1 MSKSEIFFLIGLI
14 ILLLLAIFL
23 PSIAQD
29 QNYHNFADQR
39 TLFGVKNA
47 LDTLSNLAFI
57 IVGLFGLVNFYHNQ
71 YIKISN
77 SFSVLLTLFFI
88 SIILT
93 GVASFYYHL
102 NPNDFTLVFDR
113 FALTLV
119 FTFILAMLA
128 TVKIS
133 ERSGFHTL
141 AELIIL
147 APLSVLIWNY
157 NDNLTPYVL
166 LQFGGIILIILTLLF
181 SKIQKQSPCFTSLI
195 ILYGFAKV
203 AEFYDGQ
210 IFNLSQN
217 LISGHTLKHLIG
229 ALAVSIFI
237 SPLHKKKLKKLSN
250 NRIKNR

>member
-1 MSKSEIFFLIGLI
+1 MSKSEIFFLTGLI

-57 IVGLFGLVNFYHNQ
+57 IVGLFGLVNFYNNQ

-113 FALTLV
+113 LALTLV

-128 TVKIS
+128 SIRIS
-133 ERSGFHTL
+133 TRSGFHTL

-147 APLSVLIWNY
+147 APLSVLLWNY
-157 NDNLTPYVL
+157 NGNLTPYAV
-166 LQFGGIILIILTLLF
+166 LQFGGIEIIVLTLLLT
-181 SKIQKQSPCFTSLI
+181 KAQKQSPCFTSLI
-195 ILYGFAKV
+195 ILYALAKV
-203 AEFYDGQ
+203 AEFYDIE

-229 ALAVSIFI
+229 ALAVLIFI
-237 SPLHKKKLKKLSN
+237 SPLKIKKF
-250 NRIKNR
+250 